1 MIAPYRENND
11 GTTVTLG
18 VDVVP
23 GFYYAVDSAGTMSVA
38 ERRTP
43 TKWRDAPRIELAYGD
58 LGLRP
63 WGICFP
69 PVRAR
74 AEITVERN
82 IRSSAIQG

>member
-43 TKWRDAPRIELAYGD
+43 YE
-58 LGLRP
+58 
-63 WGICFP
+63 
-69 PVRAR
+69 VAR
-74 AEITVERN
+74 RTPH
-82 IRSSAIQG
+82 